1 MAMMATKY
9 FFSVCICCTCLVAL
23 AALLPAAPSS
33 GIFRTPSSGTLW
45 AETLTYREIEGAITV
60 THVIVITPAPP
71 GYSIELASRREHGGV
86 VRQTFRTAADLTTL
100 AWTFSDPSRRMEL
113 AAGLEGEFI
122 FLRGSARGEKV
133 EKKFTAAGPPWNQL
147 FQMGLGTFVE
157 SGGASFQ
164 FRSIG
169 TQGPGEMK
177 IGKFTVTRQET
188 EKIVLSGKE
197 HSAIHL
203 RVSLS
208 GLLSIF
214 WHGDY
219 WYRPGDGRFL
229 SYRGKNRPGG
239 PQAVSE
245 LVEEKADGTQKME

>member
-1 MAMMATKY
+1 MMRTKY
-9 FFSVCICCTCLVAL
+9 IFNACICCACLVSL

-33 GIFRTPSSGTLW
+33 GIFRTPSSGNFKTK
-45 AETLTYREIEGAITV
+45 TLTYREVEGDSTV
-60 THVIVITPAPP
+60 THVIAITPASP
-71 GYSIELASRREHGGV
+71 GYSIELSSRRERGGL

-113 AAGLEGEFI
+113 AARLEGESI
-122 FLRGSARGEKV
+122 LLRGSVRGEKV
-133 EKKFTAAGPPWNQL
+133 EKKFAAAGPPWNQL
-147 FQMGLGTFVE
+147 FQMGLGPFALGA
-157 SGGASFQ
+157 GGDWQ

-177 IGKFTVTRQET
+177 IGKFTVARRET
-188 EKIVLSGKE
+188 EKIMLSGKE
-197 HSAIHL
+197 LGAVHL

-208 GLLSIF
+208 GLLAIF

-219 WYRPGDGRFL
+219 WYRPLDGRFL
-229 SYRGKNRPGG
+229 RYRGKNRPGG

-245 LVEEKADGTQKME
+245 LVEEKADDMQKLE